1 MSFPPWLRKDPLIRG
16 EGLRVLRQLRAN
28 RVHTVCKEA
37 KCPNM
42 GECFSRGCVTFM
54 ILGDICTRHCAF
66 CGVSHSNPLPIDESD
81 PLRVAETVKN
91 LCIEYCVITSV
102 TRDDLEDGGADQFAR
117 TVSMVKSVGKAKVE
131 VLTPD
136 FDGNERAV
144 EIVLSASP
152 DVFAHNIETVPR
164 LYEVIRPRADYR
176 VSISILKLAG
186 RMSSV
191 ITKSGLILGLGEKP
205 EEVLFVMEDIRESGC
220 DIITL
225 GQYLAPTV
233 HHAPPAEYL
242 HPEQFEDYRQ
252 KALAIGFRVV
262 FSGPFVR
269 SSYQASNAY
278 ELCRARFFTLH

>member
-66 CGVSHSNPLPIDESD
+66 CGVSHSNPVPIDESD

-136 FDGNERAV
+136 FGGDEGAV
-144 EIVLSASP
+144 DVVLASCP
-152 DVFAHNIETVPR
+152 EVFAHNVETIPR
-164 LYEVIRPRADYR
+164 LYETMRSEADYKT
-176 VSISILKLAG
+176 SISILKSAG
-186 RMSSV
+186 RANNV
-191 ITKSGLILGLGEKP
+191 VTKSGLMLGLGERVK
-205 EEVLFVMEDIRESGC
+205 EVLTVLEDIRETGC
-220 DIITL
+220 EIITL
-225 GQYLAPTV
+225 GQYLPPTIR
-233 HHAPPAEYL
+233 HLSPSEYL
-242 HPEQFEDYRQ
+242 HPEEFEEYRQ
-252 KALAIGFRVV
+252 KALEIGFKVV

-269 SSYQASNAY
+269 SSYRASEAY
-278 ELCRARFFTLH
+278 KLCCG